1 MYIYIICIYIICIY
15 ICNHIYTNVHI
26 LIYYILLYHIINAF
40 FSIPGSGFCKTTP
53 QHHQSAE
60 GEQPATYAAA
70 RMLSRIDVGI
80 QDRFIRCGTGT
91 GKHHHSKQLF
101 GQWKPM
107 SPLIFDISHTW
118 FSCTCLIFCGA
129 SNSIFHWIYT
139 HSDFWWSCNAR

>member
-1 MYIYIICIYIICIY
+1 MYIYMYIYMQS
-15 ICNHIYTNVHI
+15 HIYKCT
-26 LIYYILLYHIINAF
+26 YTYILYHSINAF

-53 QHHQSAE
+53 QQHQSAE

-101 GQWKPM
+101 GQWKLM
-107 SPLIFDISHTW
+107 SPLIFDISHT
-118 FSCTCLIFCGA
+118 
-129 SNSIFHWIYT
+129 
-139 HSDFWWSCNAR
+139 